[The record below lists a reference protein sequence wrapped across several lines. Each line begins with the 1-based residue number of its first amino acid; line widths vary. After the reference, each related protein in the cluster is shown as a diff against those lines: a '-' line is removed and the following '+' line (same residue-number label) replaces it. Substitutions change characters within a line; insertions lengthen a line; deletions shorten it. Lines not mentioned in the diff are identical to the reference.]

1 MKNTVLQI
9 CVVLCGLASHSFAA
23 DLDFNR
29 DIRPILSDKCIGC
42 HGPDEEHR
50 EADLRLDERDAAFED
65 RGGYAAI
72 VPGKPEESELI
83 ARILETDHDLKMP
96 PEHSQ
101 KSLTPEDIDKLQQ
114 WIAEGAEWE
123 PHWAYVTPELV
134 DTPEIDQ
141 PEWSNNFIDN
151 FVAAEVKRQG
161 MTFAGDADPVTLL
174 RRVCFD
180 LTGLPPTLE
189 MVDAFEKDHSPA
201 AVNVL
206 IDELLASEHYGER
219 MAMVWLDL
227 VRYADTVGYHGDQDH
242 SISPY
247 RDWVINAF
255 NDNMK
260 FDQFTREQLAG
271 DLMEDSGVDELV
283 ASGYNRLLQT
293 THEGGLQQ
301 KEYLA
306 IYAADRVRNVSAV
319 WMGATVGCAQCHTH
333 KYDPYTITDFY
344 SLAAFFADL
353 DEAKHFTSG
362 GNSLPT
368 KREPEMLVL
377 PPELREERARLVEEK
392 AELAKLAS
400 TASDD
405 SELAEQTQQIAEI
418 DAAIKEIEKSG
429 RLTMISKSIEPRV
442 MRVLPRGNWMDD
454 SGPIVEPAVPEFL
467 PAIETSG
474 DRATRLDLANWLVDD
489 ENGVGLLT
497 ARVMVNRLWAIMFG
511 RGLADLT
518 DFGGQGKPPT
528 HPELLDRLAIE
539 FVESGWDIKHMMRLM
554 AQSRIYQLSSLA
566 SVEQMQRDPD
576 NKYYS
581 RQSRFRLHAEMVRD
595 NALAVSGLLVTEIG
609 GRSARPYQPAGYYRH
624 LNFPTR
630 KYVADKDTNQW
641 RRGVY
646 MHWQRQFLHPMLKAF
661 DAPSREECTAERPR
675 SNTPLAAL
683 TLLNDDSFVEAA
695 RMMAARVIQEGGET
709 EQSRLD
715 YACRLTM
722 SRTPDESEQQ
732 ILTTLRHEQHEYYQQ
747 HSKEREQVLQTG
759 LAKSP
764 EDLDPTELAAWM
776 QVCRVLLNLSE
787 VTTRN

>member
-1 MKNTVLQI
+1 MINSFLRFCLLI
-9 CVVLCGLASHSFAA
+9 GGLSATASAG

-42 HGPDEEHR
+42 HGPDDEHR
-50 EADLRLDERDAAFED
+50 EADLRLDERDSAFED

-72 VPGKPEESELI
+72 VPGKPNESELLS
-83 ARILETDHDLKMP
+83 RILETDSDLRMP

-101 KSLTPEDIDKLQQ
+101 KSLTQDDIDKLRQ

-123 PHWAYVTPELV
+123 PHWAYVTPQLAE
-134 DTPEIDQ
+134 TPPVDQ

-161 MTFAGDADPVTLL
+161 MTFAHDADPVTLL
-174 RRVCFD
+174 RRLSFD
-180 LTGLPPTLE
+180 LTGLPPMPE
-189 MVDAFEKDHSPA
+189 MVDAFRKDHSPA
-201 AVNVL
+201 AIDAL
-206 IDELLASEHYGER
+206 IDDLLASEHYGER

-260 FDQFTREQLAG
+260 FDRFTRQQLAG
-271 DLMEDSGVDELV
+271 DLVPNSGVEELV

-306 IYAADRVRNVSAV
+306 IYAADRVRNLSAV

-377 PPELREERARLVEEK
+377 PPELRDERDRLLQTK

-400 TASDD
+400 SAEDD

-418 DAAIKEIEKSG
+418 DAEIKELEKSG
-429 RLTMISKSIEPRV
+429 RLTMISKSIKPRV

-454 SGPIVEPAVPEFL
+454 SGPIVQPAVPEFL
-467 PAIETSG
+467 PAIETEG

-554 AQSRIYQLSSLA
+554 GRSHVYQLSSLA
-566 SVEQMQRDPD
+566 TVEQLQNDPD
-576 NKYYS
+576 NKFYS
-581 RQSRFRLHAEMVRD
+581 RQSRFRLPAEMIRD
-595 NALAVSGLLVTEIG
+595 NALAVSGLLVTEVG

-630 KYVADKDTNQW
+630 KYTADKDMNQW

-646 MHWQRQFLHPMLKAF
+646 VHWQRQFLHPMLKAF

-695 RMMAARVIQEGGET
+695 RMMAARVIQEGGDT
-709 EQSRLD
+709 EQSRLA

-722 SRTPDESEQQ
+722 SRTPDEAEQQ
-732 ILTTLRHEQHEYYQQ
+732 ILTTLLHEQHEYYQQ
-747 HSKEREQVLQTG
+747 HPAEQKQALQTG

-764 EDLDPTELAAWM
+764 EGLNPTELASWM